1 MQSSGQC
8 SPCSGC
14 LQKHTSSEGPR
25 LGRDT
30 GGKCSPVAGAAPSP
44 GPPMLGGLLWCC
56 CVSSGVYLLALG
68 GGRLALARLAERWRK
83 LSRFRLRRSCSE
95 AGMAG
100 TCVCGART
108 VVSRRADTN
117 QPPYCGRA
125 TGGPNRR
132 PGPNQPG
139 TPAPGGRGTDAPRPP
154 PVRTRFNG
162 TTAPDVGFRARR
174 GSGGVGDRGDEEGR
188 QQLEGAS
195 QVLTRWARPVG
206 VERNRQ
212 VYSKRARLFAS

>member
-1 MQSSGQC
+1 MAFFLYQKFPCIHQTRACGVGSSSARWGCSCCKCIARPKQAGDPPEVVQSSGQC

-25 LGRDT
+25 FRRDT

-108 VVSRRADTN
+108 VVCGAPGTCRVCGLRRAW
-117 QPPYCGRA
+117 RA
-125 TGGPNRR
+125 
-132 PGPNQPG
+132 
-139 TPAPGGRGTDAPRPP
+139 
-154 PVRTRFNG
+154 
-162 TTAPDVGFRARR
+162 
-174 GSGGVGDRGDEEGR
+174 S
-188 QQLEGAS
+188 L
-195 QVLTRWARPVG
+195 
-206 VERNRQ
+206 
-212 VYSKRARLFAS
+212 